1 MTTIIDI
8 PENISK
14 ELFPKLLDLIETGSQ
29 VDPEG
34 LDERIMNA
42 DLIAI
47 LVDNDK
53 IVTTATLK
61 NPLTSYR
68 NKVFKSAGVDE
79 EKENYQKEIG
89 YIVTHP
95 DYVGQKLCQKL
106 LSELVTKIDTHNI
119 FATTRKP
126 SMVHI
131 LKKYGFNKIGTTYN
145 KDLDL
150 LIYNGKK

>member
-8 PENISK
+8 PDNISK
-14 ELFPKLLDLIETGSQ
+14 DLLGQLLELIETGSQ

-34 LDERIMNA
+34 LEERIMNA
-42 DLIAI
+42 ELIAL

-68 NKVFKSAGVDE
+68 NKVFKSAGVDND
-79 EKENYQKEIG
+79 KENYKKEIG

-95 DYVGQKLCQKL
+95 DYEGKKLCQQL
-106 LSELVTKIDTHNI
+106 
-119 FATTRKP
+119 F
-126 SMVHI
+126 
-131 LKKYGFNKIGTTYN
+131 
-145 KDLDL
+145 
-150 LIYNGKK
+150 

>member
-8 PENISK
+8 PNNISK
-14 ELFPKLLDLIETGSQ
+14 VLLGELLELIETGSQ

-34 LDERIMNA
+34 LEERVMNA
-42 DLIAI
+42 ELIALLI
-47 LVDNDK
+47 VDDK

-68 NKVFKSAGVDE
+68 NKVFKSAGVDYD
-79 EKENYQKEIG
+79 KENYKKEIG

-95 DYVGQKLCQKL
+95 DYEGRKLCQQL
-106 LSELVTKIDTHNI
+106 LKEFIPAVNTHNI

-126 SMVHI
+126 SMAHI
-131 LKKYGFNKIGTTYN
+131 LGKYGFTKSGITYN
-145 KDLDL
+145 KDLNLFTYD
-150 LIYNGKK
+150 GKK

>member
-8 PENISK
+8 PDNISK
-14 ELFPKLLDLIETGSQ
+14 DLLAQLLKLIETGSQ

-34 LDERIMNA
+34 LEERIMNA
-42 DLIAI
+42 ELIAL

-61 NPLTSYR
+61 NPLISYR
-68 NKVFKSAGVDE
+68 NKVFKSAGVDND
-79 EKENYQKEIG
+79 KENYKKEIG

-95 DYVGQKLCQKL
+95 DYEGKKLCQQL
-106 LSELVTKIDTHNI
+106 LKEFIPDIDTHNI

-126 SMVHI
+126 SMSYI
-131 LKKYGFNKIGTTYN
+131 LGKYGFKKSGITYN

-150 LIYNGKK
+150 FTYNGKK

>member
-8 PENISK
+8 PNNISK
-14 ELFPKLLDLIETGSQ
+14 DLLGQLLELIETGSQ

-34 LDERIMNA
+34 LEERLMNA
-42 DLIAI
+42 DLIAL
-47 LVDNDK
+47 LVDKDK

-68 NKVFKSAGVDE
+68 NKVFKSAGVDSD
-79 EKENYQKEIG
+79 KENYKKEIG

-95 DYVGQKLCQKL
+95 DYEGQKLCQKL
-106 LSELVTKIDTHNI
+106 LSELVSKIDTQNI

-126 SMVHI
+126 SMAHI
-131 LKKYGFNKIGTTYN
+131 LTKYGFKKSGTTYN

>member
-8 PENISK
+8 PKNISK
-14 ELFPKLLDLIETGSQ
+14 DLLPKLLDLIETGSQ

-34 LDERIMNA
+34 LEERIMNA

-68 NKVFKSAGVDE
+68 YKVFKSAGVDN
-79 EKENYQKEIG
+79 EKENYKKELG

-95 DYVGQKLCQKL
+95 DYEGQKLCQKL
-106 LSELVTKIDTHNI
+106 LSELVNKIGTHNI
-119 FATTRKP
+119 FATTRKQ
-126 SMVHI
+126 SMIHI
-131 LKKYGFNKIGTTYN
+131 LNKYGFNKTGTTYN
-145 KDLDL
+145 KDLHL